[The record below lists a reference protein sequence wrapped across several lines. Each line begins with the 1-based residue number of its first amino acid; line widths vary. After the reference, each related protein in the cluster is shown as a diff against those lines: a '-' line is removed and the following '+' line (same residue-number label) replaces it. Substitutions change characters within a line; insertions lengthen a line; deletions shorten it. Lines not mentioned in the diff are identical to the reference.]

1 MNKRSVLAPVK
12 KPVEQAEIPQ
22 PERRDLDDKEIFALP
37 KNEPTPSSQVKGIK
51 ENKEVLPQTASNTEI
66 QEPIIQT
73 QPVKQKKQRDYSHLQ
88 KAREKSLEAR
98 RRKAEE
104 KKQLQS
110 DVDAYKE
117 KLEFER
123 LSKKYGKTSI
133 SQNEVPMT
141 PEPQRKV
148 APQPEQKVENYV
160 VPEQKKPQP
169 VPSNV
174 ASVNPHHDMS
184 GSIIDY
190 DRLIGGVAD
199 RLSQQNSYF
208 TQLEKDIRADERKK
222 AEATYQEQ
230 LKSWEKQQHR
240 QYQREQAYGA
250 MSQSYKRNQVF
261 DRSAKLRDMYTQRYK
276 NNWYSNY

>member
-1 MNKRSVLAPVK
+1 MAPIK
-12 KPVEQAEIPQ
+12 KAPPPQ
-22 PERRDLDDKEIFALP
+22 EMEKQRRDLDDQEIFALP
-37 KNEPTPSSQVKGIK
+37 KNERPPTTQSEVPSTKTDQ
-51 ENKEVLPQTASNTEI
+51 EALQETPVLPESGQPDI
-66 QEPIIQT
+66 QDK
-73 QPVKQKKQRDYSHLQ
+73 PVKQKKQRDYSHLQ

-98 RRKAEE
+98 RRKAQE

-123 LSKKYGKTSI
+123 LSKKFNKTSI
-133 SQNEVPMT
+133 TENEVPAT
-141 PEPQRKV
+141 PAPQRKV
-148 APQPEQKVENYV
+148 VPQPPADEIPYQAP
-160 VPEQKKPQP
+160 PEKKAQP
-169 VPSNV
+169 VPQSV
-174 ASVNPHHDMS
+174 ASVNPRHDMS
-184 GSIIDY
+184 GSMIDY

-230 LKSWEKQQHR
+230 LRAWEKQQHR

-250 MSQSYKRNQVF
+250 MSQNYKRNQVF
-261 DRSAKLRDMYTQRYK
+261 DRSAKLRDTYTQRYK

>member
-1 MNKRSVLAPVK
+1 MK
-12 KPVEQAEIPQ
+12 KPVEPTEIPQ

-37 KNEPTPSSQVKGIK
+37 KNEPAQKVQRQSEQTHQ
-51 ENKEVLPQTASNTEI
+51 EVLPETSDTPQI
-66 QEPIIQT
+66 QEPTIQDK
-73 QPVKQKKQRDYSHLQ
+73 PVKQKKQRDYSHLQ

-123 LSKKYGKTSI
+123 LSKKFNKTSI
-133 SQNEVPMT
+133 TDNQVPMT
-141 PEPQRKV
+141 PQPQRK
-148 APQPEQKVENYV
+148 APPDRQVVEQKIENYQ
-160 VPEQKKPQP
+160 VPEQKKTQP
-169 VPSNV
+169 VPANV
-174 ASVNPHHDMS
+174 ASVNPQHDMS
-184 GSIIDY
+184 GSLIDY

-199 RLSQQNSYF
+199 RLSQQNQYF
-208 TQLEKDIRADERKK
+208 SQLERDIRADERKK

-261 DRSAKLRDMYTQRYK
+261 DRSAKLRDTYTQRYK